1 MSMNLVTLLYLVASV
16 CFIQALKGL
25 SHPTTSIR
33 GNVFGMTGMLI
44 AVLTTAALIVQLAG
58 GNALGLGWVLLG
70 LLVGGSAGT
79 LMAQRVEMTR
89 MPELVAFMHSMIGLA
104 AVFIAVAAVA
114 EPWAFGI
121 TPAPVAAV
129 VGASTPL
136 GTMVFDGMALPAI
149 PYGNRLE
156 LFLGA
161 AIGAITFSGSVI
173 AFGKLSGKY
182 KFRLFQGAPV
192 QFAGQHWLN
201 LALGLL
207 MLGLGLVFVAT
218 ESWTAFFAMLVLAF
232 VMGVLIIIPIG
243 GADMPVVVSML
254 NSYSG
259 WAAAGIGF
267 SLNNSMLIIAG
278 SLVGSS
284 GAILSYIMCKAMN
297 RSFFSVLLGGF
308 GAQAATGGAAS
319 QEQRPVKSGS
329 ADDAAFV
336 LGNAE
341 TVVIVPGYGLAVAR
355 AQHAVKE
362 LAQKLT
368 DRGITVKY
376 AIHPVAGRM
385 PGHMNVLLAEAE
397 VPYDQVFEMED
408 INSEFGQADVAI
420 ILGANDVV
428 NPAAHTKGSAIYG
441 MPILEAYKAKTVI
454 VNKRSMASGYAGL
467 DNELFYMDKT
477 MMVFGDA
484 KKVVEDMVK
493 AIE

>member
-1 MSMNLVTLLYLVASV
+1 MSMNVVTLLYLVASI

-33 GNVFGMTGMLI
+33 GNVFGMAGMLI

-58 GNALGLGWVLLG
+58 GAVLGLGWVLLG
-70 LLVGGSAGT
+70 LLVGGTAGT

-121 TPAPVAAV
+121 TAAPVAAV
-129 VGASTPL
+129 VGARTPGGAVL
-136 GTMVFDGMALPAI
+136 LEGMVMPAI

-207 MLGLGLVFVAT
+207 TVGFGLMFVAT
-218 ESWTAFFAMLVLAF
+218 ESWTAFFAMLALAF
-232 VMGVLIIIPIG
+232 AMGVLIIIPIG

-297 RSFFSVLLGGF
+297 RSFFNVLLGGF
-308 GAQAATGGAAS
+308 GGAVASGEGGTK
-319 QEQRPVKSGS
+319 EQRPVKSGS

-336 LGNAE
+336 LSYAE

-368 DRGITVKY
+368 DKGITVKY

-397 VPYDQVFEMED
+397 VPYDQVFEMDE
-408 INSEFGQADVAI
+408 INSEFGQTDVAI

-428 NPAAHTKGSAIYG
+428 NPAAQTKGSPIYG